1 MEIRSE
7 YTWGKDTEEE
17 AEQKVRLII
26 ELTSL
31 RQLFVED
38 AFYLMHM
45 WKVVGH

>member
-7 YTWGKDTEEE
+7 YTWGKETEEK
-17 AEQKVRLII
+17 AEQKVPLII

-31 RQLFVED
+31 RQLFVEG

-45 WKVVGH
+45 WKVVGN